1 MIPSAAEGDL
11 CVEVV
16 DSWGS
21 LSAEAMRFVDAR
33 TQNPF
38 MRTAWLGCWY
48 RSYLPPGSS
57 TYVVILRNGRGIVA
71 VAPMTVRRIGPV
83 RLFRFAGHGVSNYLD
98 IVAPD
103 EELPFALAT
112 LLQHAEVNL
121 TSDAPIE
128 LEPSATLRPKGGI
141 AMRVRLRRSPS
152 ESASP

>member
-1 MIPSAAEGDL
+1 
-11 CVEVV
+11 
-16 DSWGS
+16 
-21 LSAEAMRFVDAR
+21 MRFVDAR

-112 LLQHAEVNL
+112 LLQHIA
-121 TSDAPIE
+121 
-128 LEPSATLRPKGGI
+128 
-141 AMRVRLRRSPS
+141 AMRPSVLEWHDLNS
-152 ESASP
+152 ESVSFDLVPGR